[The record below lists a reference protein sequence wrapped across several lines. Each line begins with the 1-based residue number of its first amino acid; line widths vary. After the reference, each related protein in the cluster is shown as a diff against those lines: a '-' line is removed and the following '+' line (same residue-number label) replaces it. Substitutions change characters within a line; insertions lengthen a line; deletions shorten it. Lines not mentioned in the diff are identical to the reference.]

1 MQELQR
7 RQAASDVAAQS
18 DRRDVATLHGALLHE
33 RTAFQAE
40 IARRD
45 ARIDQLAQESRH
57 QEHQERLLADHL
69 MKLESHTAAQHHEAE
84 HAKVQLEGALERL
97 AQRAVMD
104 QRTAESVRMA
114 DAQQKQDITSEVA
127 NLQASLAGETVR
139 LQGSLQVAQRS
150 VMELS
155 QKLESERQARHED
168 SQAFHSKLTH
178 AHTEAES
185 MIRCVAVNV
194 LSFGSSVQRRAAGC
208 TCAVLLC
215 GYQLRDL
222 RGFGR
227 LLVLLGVHCSWLAL
241 TAAHVAM

>member
-1 MQELQR
+1 M
-7 RQAASDVAAQS
+7 AAQS
-18 DRRDVATLHGALLHE
+18 DRRDVATLHGALLQE

-57 QEHQERLLADHL
+57 QERLLADHL
-69 MKLESHTAAQHHEAE
+69 MKLESNTVAQHHEAE

-127 NLQASLAGETVR
+127 NLQANLAGETVR

-168 SQAFHSKLTH
+168 SQAFQSKLTH

-194 LSFGSSVQRRAAGC
+194 LSFGSGVQRTTAALC
-208 TCAVLLC
+208 TCAGLLC
-215 GYQLRDL
+215 SYQMRDL

-227 LLVLLGVHCSWLAL
+227 LLALLGVHCSGPAL
-241 TAAHVAM
+241 IAAYVCHVVG